1 MRTLPTGTVTFLFT
15 DIEGSTKLLHQLGD
29 NYADTLAEHH
39 RKLRTAFAQ
48 HGGVEVDTQGDAFL
62 VAFARAK
69 DAVAA
74 AADAQRALVQ
84 GSIHVRMGVHTGE
97 PIRTDEG
104 YAGMDLHR
112 GARIAA
118 AGHGGQVLVSQ
129 TARDLVEQDLP
140 DELAL
145 RDLGAHRLKD
155 LTSAQRIFQLLAEG
169 LNREFPPLST
179 LDNRPTNL
187 PPQPTALIGREREL
201 ADVVDLL
208 RRRHVRLLTLTGP
221 GGAGKT
227 RLALQAAADLLD
239 DFSDGAFFVALAG
252 IADSSLVLPAIGQA
266 LGVKESG
273 GWSLAEAVAEFLRD
287 RQLLLLLDN
296 FEHVAEAAPQV
307 MELVLKAPSL
317 KALVA
322 SRAPLRVS
330 GEQEYPVPELAEA
343 DGIAL
348 FSERAQAMKP
358 DFRLNGDGPA
368 VAEICRRL
376 DGLPLAIELA
386 AARAKVLSPPALL
399 VRLEE
404 RLSILT
410 GGARDLPHRQR
421 TLRDTI
427 AWSYELLDESE
438 QKLFARLAVFPAS
451 FTLEAAETICEAD
464 LDTLTSLVEKSLARQ
479 AEGRFAMLETIRE
492 YAGEWFELS
501 GEADQIR
508 RRHLDFFLA
517 LAEEASKDLEFDQR
531 ATIWH
536 ERLELEHDNCRAALQ
551 WALELDEPRLELRL
565 AAALS
570 PFWHARSNLDEGRRR
585 VAGAL
590 ARDPEAP
597 ADLRGHALRWAA
609 MMAHKQGDL
618 DAAHALAEEAAA
630 GYRAAGHVRGL
641 ANALNM
647 LGIVALGERKHR
659 EARALYEE
667 SKSMREELGDE
678 VGLQS
683 SLHNLGLLALDQGD
697 HDEARRQLKA
707 ALALGRKNNQEAHV
721 ANSLCDLGFVAIAQS
736 SHDEAQELFEESVR
750 LCVELGWKE
759 DLDYCLVGLAYVSA
773 AANRLERAA
782 RLLGAADAL
791 GEELHLRLEPYAE
804 STKARIA
811 PELDSRLGHD
821 RFAACLAEGR
831 SLSFSEAASLALAD
845 RD

>member
-1 MRTLPTGTVTFLFT
+1 
-15 DIEGSTKLLHQLGD
+15 
-29 NYADTLAEHH
+29 
-39 RKLRTAFAQ
+39 
-48 HGGVEVDTQGDAFL
+48 
-62 VAFARAK
+62 
-69 DAVAA
+69 
-74 AADAQRALVQ
+74 
-84 GSIHVRMGVHTGE
+84 
-97 PIRTDEG
+97 
-104 YAGMDLHR
+104 
-112 GARIAA
+112 
-118 AGHGGQVLVSQ
+118 
-129 TARDLVEQDLP
+129 
-140 DELAL
+140 
-145 RDLGAHRLKD
+145 
-155 LTSAQRIFQLLAEG
+155 
-169 LNREFPPLST
+169 
-179 LDNRPTNL
+179 
-187 PPQPTALIGREREL
+187 
-201 ADVVDLL
+201 LL
-208 RRRHVRLLTLTGP
+208 RRRDVRLLTLTGP

-239 DFSDGAFFVALAG
+239 DFPDGAFFVALAG

-273 GWSLAEAVAEFLRD
+273 VLSLAEAVADFLRD
-287 RQLLLLLDN
+287 RELLLVLDN

-307 MELVLKAPSL
+307 IELVLAGPSL

-330 GEQEYPVPELAEA
+330 GEQEYPVPELSQA

-348 FSERAQAMKP
+348 FTERAQAMTP
-358 DFRLNGDGPA
+358 SFRLNGDGPA

-386 AARAKVLSPPALL
+386 AARAKMLSPPALL
-399 VRLEE
+399 ARLEE

-438 QKLFARLAVFPAS
+438 QKLFSRLAVFPAS
-451 FTLEAAETICEAD
+451 FTLEAAETICGAD

-479 AEGRFAMLETIRE
+479 AEGRFAMLETIHE
-492 YAGEWFELS
+492 YAGEWLEVSDEL
-501 GEADQIR
+501 DRVR
-508 RRHLDFFLA
+508 RNHFDFFLA
-517 LAEEASKDLEFDQR
+517 LAEEASKDLELDQR

-551 WALELDEPRLELRL
+551 WALDLDEPRLELRL

-570 PFWHARSNLDEGRRR
+570 PFWHARSNLDEGRSR

-618 DAAHALAEEAAA
+618 DAARGLAKEAAA

-647 LGIVALGERKHR
+647 LGIVASGERKHR

-683 SLHNLGLLALDQGD
+683 SLHNLGLLALEQGD
-697 HDEARRQLKA
+697 HDEARRQLEA
-707 ALALGRKNNQEAHV
+707 ALALGRKNNQEGHV

-750 LCVELGWKE
+750 MCVELGWKE
-759 DLDYCLVGLAYVSA
+759 DVDYCLVGLAHISA
-773 AANRLERAA
+773 AAEDLERAA
-782 RLLGAADAL
+782 RLLGAADTL
-791 GEELHLRLEPYAE
+791 GEEIHLKLEPYAE
-804 STKARIA
+804 STRARTA
-811 PELDSRLGHD
+811 HELASRLGPD
-821 RFAACLAEGR
+821 RFAACVAEGR
-831 SLSFSEAASLALAD
+831 SLTFNDGVSLALAGVN
-845 RD
+845 